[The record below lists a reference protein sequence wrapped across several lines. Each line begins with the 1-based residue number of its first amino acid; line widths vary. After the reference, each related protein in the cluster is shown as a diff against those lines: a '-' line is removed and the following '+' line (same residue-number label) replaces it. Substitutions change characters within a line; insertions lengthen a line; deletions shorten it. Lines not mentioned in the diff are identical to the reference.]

1 MATSAT
7 PNGAEPVNTLSASG
21 SYTGK
26 VRHIK
31 IASGYGTAI
40 FYGDFVKLVAA
51 GTLEKAAVTTS
62 VVAGTVGIF
71 VGCSYTDPSTN
82 QMTFN
87 QQFPASTAASD
98 IMAYVVDDPNV
109 LFTIQADGAPTN
121 VNDIYGKNTL
131 LVQTAPDTSLKVSR
145 VALDISE
152 LSTDAQNPIREI
164 DYLGGH
170 EGDEKGT
177 SFPVLV
183 CKFNYHQHSSTTGS
197 A

>member
-21 SYTGK
+21 SYNGK

-51 GTLEKAAVTTS
+51 GTVEKAAVTTA

-82 QMTFN
+82 QLTFN

-98 IMAYVVDDPNV
+98 IMAYVVDDPKLVFKMQGDEAIAQTGLGNNISAV
-109 LFTIQADGAPTN
+109 STAGSTSIGRSKNALDGGSIATT
-121 VNDIYGKNTL
+121 NTL
-131 LVQTAPDTSLKVSR
+131 PLRVLEFVEGPNSTVGDAFTDCLVTYLP
-145 VALDISE
+145 
-152 LSTDAQNPIREI
+152 LSHAYETK
-164 DYLGGH
+164 LG
-170 EGDEKGT
+170 
-177 SFPVLV
+177 V
-183 CKFNYHQHSSTTGS
+183 
-197 A
+197 

>member
-31 IASGYGTAI
+31 IASGYSTAI

-71 VGCSYTDPSTN
+71 VGCSYTDPSTS

-98 IMAYVVDDPNV
+98 IMAYVVDDPKLVFKMQGDEAIAQTGLGNNISAV
-109 LFTIQADGAPTN
+109 STAGSTSIGRSKNALDGGSIATT
-121 VNDIYGKNTL
+121 NTL
-131 LVQTAPDTSLKVSR
+131 PLRVLEFVEGPNSTVGDAFTDCLVTYLP
-145 VALDISE
+145 
-152 LSTDAQNPIREI
+152 LSHAYETK
-164 DYLGGH
+164 LG
-170 EGDEKGT
+170 
-177 SFPVLV
+177 V
-183 CKFNYHQHSSTTGS
+183 
-197 A
+197 

>member
-71 VGCSYTDPSTN
+71 VGCSYTDPSTS

-98 IMAYVVDDPNV
+98 IMAYVVDDPKLVFKMQGDEAIAQTGLGNNISAV
-109 LFTIQADGAPTN
+109 STAGSTSIGRSKNALDGGSIATT
-121 VNDIYGKNTL
+121 NTL
-131 LVQTAPDTSLKVSR
+131 PLRVLEFVEGPNSTVGDAYTDCLVTYLP
-145 VALDISE
+145 
-152 LSTDAQNPIREI
+152 LSHAYETK
-164 DYLGGH
+164 LG
-170 EGDEKGT
+170 
-177 SFPVLV
+177 V
-183 CKFNYHQHSSTTGS
+183 
-197 A
+197 